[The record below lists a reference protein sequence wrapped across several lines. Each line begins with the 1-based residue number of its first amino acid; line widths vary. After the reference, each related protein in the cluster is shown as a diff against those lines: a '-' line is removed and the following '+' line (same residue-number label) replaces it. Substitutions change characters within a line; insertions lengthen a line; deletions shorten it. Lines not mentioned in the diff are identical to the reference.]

1 MIAAVVAI
9 GGVGLA
15 LDRGFSALLPPVR
28 LPGDIAMT
36 APTTWHPRVAKPAS
50 VRSEPYLHIDRVGK
64 DFRSGRETVT
74 AVRDV
79 SLEVR
84 QGEFVA
90 FIGHSGCGKSTVLN
104 MVAGIAP
111 PSTGTIRVG
120 GRVVTAPGPDRAMV
134 FQSYS
139 LLPWLTVEDNV
150 FQAVEAVFRNPCRSK
165 DKRARTE
172 RFLRM
177 VNLWEHRRKRPSEI
191 SGGMRQRTA
200 IARAFAVKPDVLL
213 LDEPF
218 GALDALTKG
227 SLQDELLA
235 LWRERRPATDDPDG
249 HARHRRGDL
258 PRGPRGGDDR
268 RACRDDSRG
277 DSDPTLAAAREAQ
290 RDARSSFARDQ
301 GASVVAPAEGACRR
315 SELIEGPATRPG
327 RRTDQPTMVLP

>member
-1 MIAAVVAI
+1 
-9 GGVGLA
+9 
-15 LDRGFSALLPPVR
+15 
-28 LPGDIAMT
+28 MT
-36 APTTWHPRVAKPAS
+36 APTTLHPLVAKPES
-50 VRSEPYLHIDRVGK
+50 GRSEPYLHIDRVGK
-64 DFRSGRETVT
+64 DFRLGRETVT
-74 AVRDV
+74 AVHDV

-104 MVAGIAP
+104 MVAGIAS

-120 GRVVTAPGPDRAMV
+120 GRAVTAPGPDRAMV

-150 FQAVEAVFRNPCRSK
+150 CQAVEAVFRDSMPSK

-177 VNLWEHRRKRPSEI
+177 VNLWDHRQKRPSEI

-200 IARAFAVKPDVLL
+200 IARAFAVKPDMLL

-235 LWRERRPATDDPDG
+235 LWRSDGRRQTILMVTHDIDEAIFLADRVVVMTDGPAATIREVISIPLSRPREKRSVLHDPRSLEIKE
-249 HARHRRGDL
+249 HL
-258 PRGPRGGDDR
+258 LSLLQKEPV
-268 RACRDDSRG
+268 
-277 DSDPTLAAAREAQ
+277 AAA
-290 RDARSSFARDQ
+290 S
-301 GASVVAPAEGACRR
+301 
-315 SELIEGPATRPG
+315 
-327 RRTDQPTMVLP
+327 

>member
-1 MIAAVVAI
+1 M
-9 GGVGLA
+9 
-15 LDRGFSALLPPVR
+15 
-28 LPGDIAMT
+28 
-36 APTTWHPRVAKPAS
+36 
-50 VRSEPYLHIDRVGK
+50 
-64 DFRSGRETVT
+64 
-74 AVRDV
+74 RDV

-111 PSTGTIRVG
+111 PSTGTIRLG
-120 GRVVTAPGPDRAMV
+120 GRAVEAPGPDRAMV

-150 FQAVEAVFRNPCRSK
+150 FQAVEAVFQNSMPSK

-200 IARAFAVKPDVLL
+200 IARAFAVKPDMLL

-227 SLQDELLA
+227 RCTTSSS
-235 LWRERRPATDDPDG
+235 RC
-249 HARHRRGDL
+249 
-258 PRGPRGGDDR
+258 GGVTAGDR
-268 RACRDDSRG
+268 RSSWSRTT
-277 DSDPTLAAAREAQ
+277 ST
-290 RDARSSFARDQ
+290 
-301 GASVVAPAEGACRR
+301 RR
-315 SELIEGPATRPG
+315 STS
-327 RRTDQPTMVLP
+327 PTAWW

>member
-1 MIAAVVAI
+1 
-9 GGVGLA
+9 
-15 LDRGFSALLPPVR
+15 
-28 LPGDIAMT
+28 MT
-36 APTTWHPRVAKPAS
+36 APTTFHPAVARS
-50 VRSEPYLHIDRVGK
+50 EVGRSEPYLHIDGAGK
-64 DFRSGRETVT
+64 DFRLGRDTVT

-79 SLEVR
+79 SLAVR

-104 MVAGIAP
+104 MVAGIAA
-111 PSTGTIRVG
+111 PSRGTIRVG

-150 FQAVEAVFRNPCRSK
+150 CQAVEAVFKDAMPSH

-200 IARAFAVKPDVLL
+200 IARAFAVKPDMLL

-227 SLQDELLA
+227 SLHDELLA
-235 LWRERRPATDDPDG
+235 MWRSDGRRQTILMVTHDIDEAIYLADRVVVMTD
-249 HARHRRGDL
+249 
-258 PRGPRGGDDR
+258 
-268 RACRDDSRG
+268 
-277 DSDPTLAAAREAQ
+277 
-290 RDARSSFARDQ
+290 
-301 GASVVAPAEGACRR
+301 
-315 SELIEGPATRPG
+315 GPAATIREVIPIPLSRP
-327 RRTDQPTMVLP
+327 REKRSVMNDPRSLTIKEHLLSLLQKEPAQAS

>member
-1 MIAAVVAI
+1 M
-9 GGVGLA
+9 
-15 LDRGFSALLPPVR
+15 
-28 LPGDIAMT
+28 M
-36 APTTWHPRVAKPAS
+36 APTTMMPIAS
-50 VRSEPYLHIDRVGK
+50 EPESGWLEPYLHIDGVGK
-64 DFRSGRETVT
+64 DYQLGREPVS

-84 QGEFVA
+84 HGEFVA

-104 MVAGIAP
+104 MVAGIST

-120 GRVVTAPGPDRAMV
+120 GRPVLGPGPDRAMV

-150 FQAVEAVFRNPCRSK
+150 FQAVDAVFQEQMLPK

-177 VNLWEHRRKRPSEI
+177 VNLWEHRKKRPSEI

-227 SLQDELLA
+227 SLHDELLA
-235 LWRERRPATDDPDG
+235 LWRGDGRRQTILMVTHDIDEAIYLADRVMVMTDGPGATIREVIPIPLARPREKRAVMHDPRYLEIKQHLLSLLQKEPAT
-249 HARHRRGDL
+249 
-258 PRGPRGGDDR
+258 
-268 RACRDDSRG
+268 S
-277 DSDPTLAAAREAQ
+277 
-290 RDARSSFARDQ
+290 
-301 GASVVAPAEGACRR
+301 AS
-315 SELIEGPATRPG
+315 
-327 RRTDQPTMVLP
+327 

>member
-1 MIAAVVAI
+1 
-9 GGVGLA
+9 
-15 LDRGFSALLPPVR
+15 
-28 LPGDIAMT
+28 MT
-36 APTTWHPRVAKPAS
+36 APTTLHPLVAKPES
-50 VRSEPYLHIDRVGK
+50 GRSEPYLHIDRVGK
-64 DFRSGRETVT
+64 DFRLGRETVT
-74 AVRDV
+74 AVHDV

-104 MVAGIAP
+104 MVAGIAS

-120 GRVVTAPGPDRAMV
+120 GRAVTAPGPDRAMV

-150 FQAVEAVFRNPCRSK
+150 CQAVEAVFRDSMPSK

-177 VNLWEHRRKRPSEI
+177 VNLWDHRQKRPSEI

-200 IARAFAVKPDVLL
+200 IARAFAVKPDMLL

-235 LWRERRPATDDPDG
+235 LWRSDGRRQTILMVTHDIDEAIFLADRVVVMTDGPAATIREVISIPLSRPREKRSVMHDPRSLEIKE
-249 HARHRRGDL
+249 HL
-258 PRGPRGGDDR
+258 LSLLQKEPV
-268 RACRDDSRG
+268 
-277 DSDPTLAAAREAQ
+277 AAA
-290 RDARSSFARDQ
+290 S
-301 GASVVAPAEGACRR
+301 
-315 SELIEGPATRPG
+315 
-327 RRTDQPTMVLP
+327 

>member
-1 MIAAVVAI
+1 
-9 GGVGLA
+9 
-15 LDRGFSALLPPVR
+15 
-28 LPGDIAMT
+28 MT
-36 APTTWHPRVAKPAS
+36 APTTMHPAVA
-50 VRSEPYLHIDRVGK
+50 RSESGRIEPYLHIDRVGK
-64 DFRSGRETVT
+64 DFRLGRETVT
-74 AVRDV
+74 AVHDV

-104 MVAGIAP
+104 MVAGIAA

-120 GRVVTAPGPDRAMV
+120 GRAVTAPGPDRAMV

-150 FQAVEAVFRNPCRSK
+150 CQAVEAVFQGSMPSK

-200 IARAFAVKPDVLL
+200 IARAFAVKPDMLL

-235 LWRERRPATDDPDG
+235 MWRSDGRRQTILMVTHDIDEAIFLADRVVVMTDGPAATIREVIPIPLSRPREKRSVMHDPRSLEIKE
-249 HARHRRGDL
+249 HL
-258 PRGPRGGDDR
+258 LSLLQKEP
-268 RACRDDSRG
+268 
-277 DSDPTLAAAREAQ
+277 AAAV
-290 RDARSSFARDQ
+290 S
-301 GASVVAPAEGACRR
+301 
-315 SELIEGPATRPG
+315 
-327 RRTDQPTMVLP
+327 